1 MELPQRPEA
10 RVNAFD
16 ALEQLTPDGGVLD
29 RAVFENRTRDG
40 NCPLGIVGRLAN
52 APLAL
57 RVADIP
63 GNHAPRPSFEPPDA
77 VRVPSPDALA
87 RQRFGLF
94 ADGVADGDTFETT
107 EDSRVADAV

>member
-1 MELPQRPEA
+1 M
-10 RVNAFD
+10 NALD
-16 ALEQLTPDGGVLD
+16 AFEQFAPDGGVLD
-29 RAVFENRTRDG
+29 RAVFENRARDG
-40 NCPLGIVGRLAN
+40 NRPFGIVGRLAD

-63 GNHAPRPSFEPPDA
+63 GNHAPRPSLESPDA
-77 VRVPSPDALA
+77 VRVPSPDGLA

-94 ADGVADGDTFETT
+94 ADGVANGDTFETT